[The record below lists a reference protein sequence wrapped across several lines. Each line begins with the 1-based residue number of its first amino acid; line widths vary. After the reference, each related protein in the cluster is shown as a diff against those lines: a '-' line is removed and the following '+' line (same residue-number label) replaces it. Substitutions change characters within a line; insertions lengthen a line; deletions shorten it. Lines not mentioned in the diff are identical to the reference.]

1 MGDASVQ
8 SSGELFVRPET
19 VQRDRRDFETSVAAV
34 GDDERRRLYEAYLKI
49 IGANGILDGIEN
61 VSPKCH
67 SEAHDAG
74 KVIFAEIR
82 DIGRSLRVCADRC
95 FSGCMHG
102 VLMEAFAGA
111 AGAPKR
117 HVNLDAIKRVMNDT
131 CYRNAVMTA
140 SYSPGDCAHG
150 VGHALMVVTRY
161 DIPRAIEGCQGFQD
175 RAMIYYCAT
184 GAYMEYV
191 TERDFEDARTKT
203 LFYPCDTYDYP
214 AACARYKMAHVAERH
229 YDANKKFEELVRECE
244 ELTGKFRL
252 GCFHGLGNAHMWP
265 IASRETT
272 LEKVCNLP
280 VSNERFMCIE
290 GAMERMAKFHEKR
303 AQEVCAE
310 LAGED
315 RRTCFTAVEHKMYH
329 MKKDFALYLGE

>member
-1 MGDASVQ
+1 
-8 SSGELFVRPET
+8 
-19 VQRDRRDFETSVAAV
+19 
-34 GDDERRRLYEAYLKI
+34 
-49 IGANGILDGIEN
+49 
-61 VSPKCH
+61 
-67 SEAHDAG
+67 
-74 KVIFAEIR
+74 
-82 DIGRSLRVCADRC
+82 
-95 FSGCMHG
+95 
-102 VLMEAFAGA
+102 
-111 AGAPKR
+111 
-117 HVNLDAIKRVMNDT
+117 MNDT